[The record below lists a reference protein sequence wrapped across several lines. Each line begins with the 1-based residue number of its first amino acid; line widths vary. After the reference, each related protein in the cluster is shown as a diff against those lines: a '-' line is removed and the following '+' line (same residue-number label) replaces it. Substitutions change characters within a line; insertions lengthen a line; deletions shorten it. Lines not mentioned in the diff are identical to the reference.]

1 MLYQPER
8 RKNGT
13 RRQGV
18 DIAYQVIWNEQKRLF
33 EIQRA
38 GQLTGGTA
46 KNKSSPI
53 GLAIQGAEVD
63 AKDGRTV
70 VVYARRDGRQAV
82 EWSS

>member
-13 RRQGV
+13 RPQAI
-18 DIAYQVIWNEQKRLF
+18 DIAYQVVWNEQKRVF

-46 KNKSSPI
+46 KNKSSAI
-53 GLAIQGAEVD
+53 SLAIRDAEID
-63 AKDGRTV
+63 AKDGHTV
-70 VVYARRDGRQAV
+70 VVYSRRDGRQAV

>member
-13 RRQGV
+13 RPQAV
-18 DIAYQVIWNEQKRLF
+18 DIAYQVTWNEQKRVF

-38 GQLTGGTA
+38 GQLTGSTA
-46 KNKSSPI
+46 KNKSSAI
-53 GLAIQGAEVD
+53 NLAIHDAELD
-63 AKDGRTV
+63 ARDGRTV
-70 VVYARRDGRQAV
+70 VVYSRRDGKQAV